1 MLDSIVLLKGKDK
14 LELNDAIFRKM
25 CTTSAGPFRFAS
37 VSQSCETSKK
47 KISEAGD
54 VRGRVRAALPGGR
67 FDGFGGRE
75 QVVAPPHDPNPVR
88 TRLWVA
94 RHLIRIHKTQHVG
107 VLLRDETMRRVF
119 ECYRLAS
126 LDVRLLL
133 RRLQHRILMY
143 LYRPGGTLAQRE
155 AQKLMNESIFF
166 SGSNRLAGSCIVS
179 GAQGSKP
186 EGPGVGR

>member
-1 MLDSIVLLKGKDK
+1 MKQVTYAAVYERL
-14 LELNDAIFRKM
+14 FRVGGS
-25 CTTSAGPFRFAS
+25 TGS
-37 VSQSCETSKK
+37 VGVNKWSCRRMSTKT
-47 KISEAGD
+47 
-54 VRGRVRAALPGGR
+54 
-67 FDGFGGRE
+67 
-75 QVVAPPHDPNPVR
+75 PVR

-126 LDVRLLL
+126 LDARLLL

-155 AQKLMNESIFF
+155 AQKLSELLLW
-166 SGSNRLAGSCIVS
+166 GGL
-179 GAQGSKP
+179 
-186 EGPGVGR
+186 